1 MDSVNTAS
9 VEGTIMYVQAEGIN
23 VNVRAEDERC
33 ERKSGMANIV
43 FYEMLIIQ
51 TNESLVQFQGS
62 WGKTPEYGPM
72 LPMDGGSCNLLS
84 GNDEFPPGYLQ
95 FNGDQGQ
102 QNVGPFV
109 GAGIKDDDVRA
120 PYPDYYWFSFP
131 GTCLLVGWRSNTDE
145 RRNNTHKG
153 LCNYDKD
160 LMGVDCT
167 FAYNILDWMTIDDLV
182 SITSIENADTSLTY
196 ANFTEWCTAD
206 SNNTEFDADVETSEM
221 DAGLPFWENP
231 LNSMANADRVL
242 AMIARYLSGDTLHTT
257 SAVGSSRDRSKKTSP
272 LIGHARNNSHALKCL
287 LSKIRDPAIGEARL
301 IVV

>member
-9 VEGTIMYVQAEGIN
+9 VEGTLMYVQAEGIN

-131 GTCLLVGWRSNTDE
+131 GTCLL
-145 RRNNTHKG
+145 
-153 LCNYDKD
+153 D

-167 FAYNILDWMTIDDLV
+167 FAYNILDWVTIDDLV
-182 SITSIENADTSLTY
+182 SITSIENADTGLTY

-242 AMIARYLSGDTLHTT
+242 AMIARYLSGGRGRPPYSNRHRSSGEDQRNSSARFVRAGTRT
-257 SAVGSSRDRSKKTSP
+257 SRES
-272 LIGHARNNSHALKCL
+272 
-287 LSKIRDPAIGEARL
+287 
-301 IVV
+301 VVAAAMVSFSDNLV